1 MEKPPVPASLVWDGD
16 LRFRAAS
23 GSTSIV
29 LDGESAAG
37 PSPVQALAFSL
48 AACMAMDVADIVTKG
63 RHPLAAFD
71 VKFAGLRAD
80 SDPHR
85 FVKIDLHFAV
95 HGNVPA
101 AAVER
106 AIALSRDKYCSVWHS
121 MRQDIELTTTFE
133 IVDRSP

>member
-1 MEKPPVPASLVWDGD
+1 MAKPPVPASLVWEGD

-23 GSTSIV
+23 GTTSIV
-29 LDGESAAG
+29 LDGDSSAG
-37 PSPVQALAFSL
+37 PSPVQTLAFSL
-48 AACMAMDVADIVTKG
+48 AACMAIDVAEIITKG

-71 VKFAGLRAD
+71 VKFGGVRAD
-80 SDPHR
+80 DHPHR
-85 FVKIDLHFAV
+85 FLKIDLHFTV

-121 MRQDIELTTTFE
+121 MREDIELTTTFE
-133 IVDRSP
+133 VLS

>member
-1 MEKPPVPASLVWDGD
+1 MDKPPVPASLVWEGD
-16 LRFRAAS
+16 LRFRASS
-23 GSTSIV
+23 GTTSIV
-29 LDGESAAG
+29 LDGDSTVG

-63 RHPLAAFD
+63 RHLLAAFD
-71 VKFAGLRAD
+71 VKFAGLRAE

-85 FVKIDLHFAV
+85 FLKIDLHFTV

-121 MRQDIELTTTFE
+121 MREDIELTTTFE
-133 IVDRSP
+133 VVA